1 VVIDDVGNFVDT
13 ILGVTMPEQNNDLH
27 FDNLALVVILRNL
40 GPLFYI
46 EVENFAACSRL
57 YVVRQ

>member
-13 ILGVTMPEQNNDLH
+13 ILGVTMPEQNNDPHFDNEQNNDPH
-27 FDNLALVVILRNL
+27 FDNLALVVILKNL

-46 EVENFAACSRL
+46 EV
-57 YVVRQ
+57 